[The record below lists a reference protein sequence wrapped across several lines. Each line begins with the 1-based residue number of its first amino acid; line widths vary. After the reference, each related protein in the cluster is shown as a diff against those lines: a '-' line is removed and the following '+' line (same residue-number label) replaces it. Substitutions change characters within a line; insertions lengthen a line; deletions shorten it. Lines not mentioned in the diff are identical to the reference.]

1 MVESVGGCGRK
12 DHRRGDKRE
21 AIKMGDVFLVKNS
34 TRKRKRETN
43 KATRT
48 RNHQANA
55 PTANNPDG

>member
-1 MVESVGGCGRK
+1 VESVGGCGQK

-34 TRKRKRETN
+34 TRKRKRGTN

-48 RNHQANA
+48 RNHQANV
-55 PTANNPDG
+55 PTANNPDS